1 MRALTSAMTIALRI
15 FALVA
20 VCLLCALCASVDAST
35 SVHAGV
41 YAKLFPGR
49 ELCLD
54 YHAYRD
60 PQGDPVLVTFQ
71 HRCIDPRLAG
81 IMTKLYAPSSEPFK
95 RGPEI
100 PLSDTIDTFGDISQL
115 FFHAEHTGTYKL
127 CLLLPLKKPA
137 MRFEMSFSAANDVVE
152 PPKVD
157 DDAFAVDKPPEL
169 VDYADRLRML
179 NLSLETTVD
188 ELRMYQTRRY
198 FLEKTVNSA
207 FYLCISSV
215 LLNIVIAV
223 GLSVWSERYLEQYFV
238 KQKIA

>member
-1 MRALTSAMTIALRI
+1 MHALTAFMRVASRAL
-15 FALVA
+15 ALVV
-20 VCLLCALCASVDAST
+20 VCLLLALCASAAAAT
-35 SVHAGV
+35 SVHSGV
-41 YAKLFPGR
+41 YVKLLPGK

-54 YHAYRD
+54 YHAFRD

-71 HRCIDPRLAG
+71 HRCIDPHLAG
-81 IMTKLYAPSSEPFK
+81 IMAKLYAPSAEAFQ

-115 FFHAEHTGTYKL
+115 FFHAEETGTYKL
-127 CLLLPLKKPA
+127 CLLLPLRKPA

-152 PPKVD
+152 PPKVE
-157 DDAFAVDKPPEL
+157 DDAFVVDKPPEL
-169 VDYADRLRML
+169 ADYADRLRML
-179 NLSLETTVD
+179 NVSLETTVD

-198 FLEKTVNSA
+198 FFEKTVNSA
-207 FYLCISSV
+207 FYMCICSV
-215 LLNIVIAV
+215 LLNIFLAV